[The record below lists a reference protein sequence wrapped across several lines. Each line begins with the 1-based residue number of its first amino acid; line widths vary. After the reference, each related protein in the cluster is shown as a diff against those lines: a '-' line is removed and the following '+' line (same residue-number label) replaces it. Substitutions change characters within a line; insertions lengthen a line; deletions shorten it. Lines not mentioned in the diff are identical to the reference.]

1 MVRRQAGNDTGEL
14 AKLSCAFVTIPLDGL
29 EQQNLDLYDLAKA
42 CGVDFIDANSNGK
55 L

>member
-1 MVRRQAGNDTGEL
+1 MVRRQARNDAGEL

-29 EQQNLDLYDLAKA
+29 EQQNLDLRDLAKA
-42 CGVDFIDANSNGK
+42 YGVDFIDTNSNGR